1 MVLQFEQNDKVT
13 DSTLKNLQS
22 LNFDDCKTPQFY
34 SITYFGTN
42 LEINFTQGLPRNFER
57 LNIKQFEVN

>member
-22 LNFDDCKTPQFY
+22 LNFDDSKTLQFY
-34 SITYFGTN
+34 SIIYFGTN
-42 LEINFTQGLPRNFER
+42 LEINFTQGLPQNFER

>member
-22 LNFDDCKTPQFY
+22 LNFDDSKTPQFY
-34 SITYFGTN
+34 SIIYFGTN
-42 LEINFTQGLPRNFER
+42 LEINFTQGLPQNFER